1 MVTRMLL
8 KLRPDVYCTTSGCIF
23 HCVRTHPMLRRDA
36 ISTASGEIST
46 ASGEILREKAMKST
60 NMQTIA
66 QIVCLIYIIFAH
78 TYWNKS

>member
-8 KLRPDVYCTTSGCIF
+8 KLRPDVSCTTSGCIF
-23 HCVRTHPMLRRDA
+23 PCVGTYLMLRRDA
-36 ISTASGEIST
+36 IST

-78 TYWNKS
+78 TYWNKSYLCNK